1 MIFTINNKTMTK
13 MKKIIINIVTV
24 FALFLMASCQ
34 EESKSFG
41 ALDAPVNLVVT
52 AQIVGQ
58 NTTTALNGDGTGKVL
73 FTAKADNAISYRYVF
88 GDGSS
93 QNSPSGVFEKRYNKS
108 GLNTFIVTIIATGKG
123 GIAAT
128 TTIEVTVLSNF
139 TDAEAVEFLTGGTNK
154 NWYWSA
160 SETGYLGEGLN
171 STDNTT
177 NHSANEY
184 SSVPFNPNTTCLHD
198 DVLNFSTVGGNLFY
212 ELNNNG
218 TSLINREFLSIVGLP
233 NSHQY
238 VDACYDFN
246 GSEAIGLKSVS
257 LSPSESLANP
267 AFKRGTVLNFSDNG
281 FMGFYLGTSS
291 YEIMSI
297 TANRLVVRTVQEAFT
312 PDGAPHSS
320 AWYHIFTTVRPTQD
334 ATDYTNLV
342 FSDEF
347 STDGAPDATK
357 WSYDLGNNNGWGNG
371 ELQNYTNSTNNAV
384 VQGGNLVITAIKNG
398 SSYTSARLKSE
409 NKYEFKYGKVEFNAK
424 LPAGS
429 GTWPALWMLG
439 QNYATNIWPAC
450 GEIDIMEQKGY
461 IPNIIY
467 GTVHY
472 TGHSGGGGISSQT
485 SVSSTATTFHKYK
498 VIWSPQ
504 SVRFYVDNVLFH
516 SVINTN
522 SLPFNSDFF
531 LIMNVAMGGTFGG
544 TVDPA
549 FTQASMLVDYVRVYQ

>member
-1 MIFTINNKTMTK
+1 MIFIIQKIKFTK
-13 MKKIIINIVTV
+13 MKKIIINIVAI
-24 FALFLMASCQ
+24 FALILVASCQ

-41 ALDAPVNLVVT
+41 SLDTPVNLVVT
-52 AQIVGQ
+52 AQIIGQ

-73 FTAKADNAISYRYVF
+73 FTAKANNAISYRYIF
-88 GDGSS
+88 GDGTS
-93 QNSPSGVFEKRYNKS
+93 QNSPSGVFEKRYNQT
-108 GLNTFIVTIIATGKG
+108 GLNTYTVTVIATGKG

-128 TTIEVTVLSNF
+128 TTLLVTVLSNF
-139 TDAEAVEFLTGGTNK
+139 EDPISVEFLTGGSQKT
-154 NWYWSA
+154 WYWSA
-160 SETGYLGEGLN
+160 SETGHLGVGPNN
-171 STDNTT
+171 SDATENYYAKWYQAVPWEKAA
-177 NHSANEY
+177 SSESSCLYANELTFSKVGNQLKY
-184 SSVPFNPNTTCLHD
+184 QLDNHGQTFFNKDFQSVA
-198 DVLNFSTVGGNLFY
+198 GGTA
-212 ELNNNG
+212 G
-218 TSLINREFLSIVGLP
+218 
-233 NSHQY
+233 
-238 VDACYDFN
+238 YDFCYN
-246 GSEAIGLKSVS
+246 FDATGLKTVN
-257 LSPSESLANP
+257 LGPSESVVMANP
-267 AFKRGTVLNFSDNG
+267 DHLTRTTGTMMNFSNGG
-281 FMGFYLGTSS
+281 FMGYYIGQSS
-291 YEIMSI
+291 YEILSI
-297 TANRLVVRTVQEAFT
+297 TATRMTVRAVMGGNPAL
-312 PDGAPHSS
+312 
-320 AWYHIFTTVRPTQD
+320 AWYHTFTTIQPTQD

-357 WSYDLGNNNGWGNG
+357 WSYDLGAGGWGNG
-371 ELQNYTNSTNNAV
+371 ELQNYTNSPNNAV

-398 SSYTSARLKSE
+398 SAYTSARLKSE

-439 QNYATNIWPAC
+439 QNWATNVWPAC

-461 IPNIIY
+461 LPNIIY

-485 SVSSTATTFHKYK
+485 SASSTATTFHKYK

-504 SVRFYVDNVLFH
+504 SIRFFVDNVLFH

-544 TVDPA
+544 SVDPA
-549 FTQASMLVDYVRVYQ
+549 FTQSSMLVDYIRVYQ